1 MNALEQHISF
11 QVGLQ
16 FADLITL
23 AWRMAVHLRNI
34 MINGISDKW
43 LYDAHHLLLELEQ
56 LNPQEFKKRVLEASY
71 SK

>member
-23 AWRMAVHLRNI
+23 AWRMAAHLRAI
-34 MINGISDKW
+34 MVNGISDKW
-43 LYDAHHLLLELEQ
+43 LYDAGHLLLELEQ
-56 LNPQEFKKRVLEASY
+56 K
-71 SK
+71 